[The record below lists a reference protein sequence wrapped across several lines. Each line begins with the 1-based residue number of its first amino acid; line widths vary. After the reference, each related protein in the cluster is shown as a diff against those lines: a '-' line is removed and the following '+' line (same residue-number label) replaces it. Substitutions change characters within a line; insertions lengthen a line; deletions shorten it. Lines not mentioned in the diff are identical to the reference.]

1 MQARYD
7 PEGALQRPP
16 GGSPAP
22 THTVRLIDLPQYDTD
37 RAPIEKRLTA
47 FLTGLRKQRL
57 LQAYFCDLREREQ
70 KSASAPAPPYDPAD
84 LRDLRREAGL
94 SRFGLPADVSD
105 DALLRIKRRADAA
118 VARRHKANGLG
129 HLKDKE
135 EKERLRPLLGD
146 VPAVTVSSEHRADE
160 IAASLH
166 EEMPWMALATEAA
179 WHALRRSAREGGP
192 VRIGP
197 LILVGPPGVGKTA
210 WANRLAGRL
219 GTVSSVIDASRGLAS
234 FSLVGTEKG
243 WATQQPGRPLEA
255 MLDARLANPVIVV
268 DEVCKASSIRSTA
281 GVSASFLPA
290 LLGLLEPESARA
302 WDCPYFRVRIDM
314 SHLSWVMTANTLET
328 LPEPVLSRCR
338 VLHIPDVTPEQLQ
351 GFARRQGEAMELPD
365 AAVDAVVEVID
376 RAPETLRSRLSL
388 RDVNRMLERAQDL
401 ASRPTVH

>member
-7 PEGALQRPP
+7 PEGALQRPA

-22 THTVRLIDLPQYDTD
+22 VHAVRLIDLPQYDTD
-37 RAPIEKRLTA
+37 SAAIEKRMTA
-47 FLTGLRKQRL
+47 FLTGLRERRL
-57 LQAYFCDLREREQ
+57 LLAYFRDLREREQ
-70 KSASAPAPPYDPAD
+70 VLAPAPPYVRSD
-84 LRDLRREAGL
+84 LRKLWSRARLLRYG
-94 SRFGLPADVSD
+94 SLPDRD
-105 DALLRIKRRADAA
+105 HRRIKRRAEALA
-118 VARRHKANGLG
+118 ARRRKANGLG
-129 HLKDKE
+129 HLKDKGE
-135 EKERLRPLLGD
+135 TERLRPLLGD
-146 VPAVTVSSEHRADE
+146 VPAVTVFSEHRADE

-166 EEMPWMALATEAA
+166 EEMPWMAPATEAA

-219 GTVSSVIDASRGLAS
+219 GTASSVIDASRGLAS
-234 FSLVGTEKG
+234 FSLAGTERG
-243 WATQQPGRPLEA
+243 WASAQPGRPLEA
-255 MLDARLANPVIVV
+255 MLDAHLANPVIVV

-328 LPEPVLSRCR
+328 LPEPVLSRCQ
-338 VLHIPDVTPEQLQ
+338 VLHIPDVTPTQLQ
-351 GFARRQGEAMELPD
+351 GFARRRGATLGLPD

-376 RAPETLRSRLSL
+376 RAPATLRSRLSL
-388 RDVNRMLERAQDL
+388 RDVNRMLERAEDL

>member
-7 PEGALQRPP
+7 PEGALQRPA

-22 THTVRLIDLPQYDTD
+22 THAVRLIDLPQYDTD
-37 RAPIEKRLTA
+37 NAAIEKRMTG
-47 FLTGLRKQRL
+47 FLTGLRERRL
-57 LQAYFCDLREREQ
+57 LLAYFRDLREREQ
-70 KSASAPAPPYDPAD
+70 VLAPAPALRLDWTD
-84 LRDLRREAGL
+84 LRKLR
-94 SRFGLPADVSD
+94 SRARLLRYGSLPDRD
-105 DALLRIKRRADAA
+105 HLRIKRRAEALA
-118 VARRHKANGLG
+118 ARRRKANGLG
-129 HLKDKE
+129 HLKDKGE
-135 EKERLRPLLGD
+135 TERLRPLLGD
-146 VPAVTVSSEHRADE
+146 VPAVTVFSEHRADE

-166 EEMPWMALATEAA
+166 EEMPWMAPATEAA

-197 LILVGPPGVGKTA
+197 LLLVGPPGVGKTA

-219 GTVSSVIDASRGLAS
+219 GTASSVIDASRGLAS
-234 FSLVGTEKG
+234 FSLVGTERG
-243 WATQQPGRPLEA
+243 WASAQPGRPLEA
-255 MLDARLANPVIVV
+255 MLDAHLANPVIVV

-328 LPEPVLSRCR
+328 LPEPVLSRCQ
-338 VLHIPDVTPEQLQ
+338 VLHIPDVTPTQLQ
-351 GFARRQGEAMELPD
+351 GFARRRGATLGLPD
-365 AAVDAVVEVID
+365 AAVDAVAEVVA
-376 RAPETLRSRLSL
+376 RATEVLRLRLSL

-401 ASRPTVH
+401 ASRPTLH